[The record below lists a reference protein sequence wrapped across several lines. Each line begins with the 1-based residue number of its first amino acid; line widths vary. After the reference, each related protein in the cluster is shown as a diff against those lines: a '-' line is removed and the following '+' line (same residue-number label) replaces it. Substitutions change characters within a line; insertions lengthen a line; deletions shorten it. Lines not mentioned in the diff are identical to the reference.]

1 MTKNE
6 NHFFKKYLTEGAG
19 TIYNIDNI
27 SEVDLSSA
35 EDEVL
40 VSLAMGGDESASDA
54 LIARYTPYVRY
65 LARPYFIAGGDAEDL
80 VQEGLIGFLK
90 AIRCF
95 DAEKAVSFKAYATT
109 CVKSKLLSALRKSL
123 SKKQQPL
130 NEYISLEAP
139 FFDEF
144 VALHG
149 DPVENVIDAESLKE
163 LSQTL
168 DGILSD
174 LEAKIL
180 HLYLEGRSYQEI
192 SSATGKSQKSASN
205 AIQRIRKKLA
215 KKRQTQ

>member
-1 MTKNE
+1 MSV
-6 NHFFKKYLTEGAG
+6 
-19 TIYNIDNI
+19 IYNNGNI
-27 SEVDLSSA
+27 SAVDLSAA

-40 VSLAMGGDESASDA
+40 VSLAKGGDEPATDT

-65 LARPYFIAGGDAEDL
+65 LARPYFLAGGDAEDL

-95 DAEKAVSFKAYATT
+95 EEGALFKPYATA
-109 CVKSKLLSALRKSL
+109 CIKSKLLSALRASL

-144 VALHG
+144 VALEG
-149 DPVENVIDAESLKE
+149 DPVENVIDAESLRE

-192 SSATGKSQKSASN
+192 SSTTGKSQKSVDN
-205 AIQRIRKKLA
+205 AIQRIRRKLA
-215 KKRQTQ
+215 NTGKHRT

>member
-1 MTKNE
+1 MS
-6 NHFFKKYLTEGAG
+6 A
-19 TIYNIDNI
+19 IYNSDTI
-27 SEVDLSSA
+27 SAVDFDALSDEA
-35 EDEVL
+35 LAKLAREDDE
-40 VSLAMGGDESASDA
+40 LAREA

-65 LARPYFIAGGDAEDL
+65 LARPYFLAGGDAEDL

-90 AIRCF
+90 AIRGF
-95 DAEKAVSFKAYATT
+95 EGERASSFKAYATA
-109 CVKSKLLSALRKSL
+109 CVKSKLLSALRASL
-123 SKKQQPL
+123 SKKQKPL

-144 VALHG
+144 VAASG
-149 DPVENVIDAESLKE
+149 DPVEDIIDAEALEE

-192 SSATGKSQKSASN
+192 SSITGKSQKSASN

-215 KKRQTQ
+215 SQGKHRA

>member
-1 MTKNE
+1 M
-6 NHFFKKYLTEGAG
+6 
-19 TIYNIDNI
+19 
-27 SEVDLSSA
+27 
-35 EDEVL
+35 L
-40 VSLAMGGDESASDA
+40 VTLAKGGDEPATDE

-95 DAEKAVSFKAYATT
+95 DGDKGSGFKPYATA
-109 CVKSKLLSALRKSL
+109 CIKSKLLSALRASL

-149 DPVENVIDAESLKE
+149 DPVENVLDAESVEE

-192 SSATGKSQKSASN
+192 SSTTGKSQKSVDN

-215 KKRQTQ
+215 KNGKHSE